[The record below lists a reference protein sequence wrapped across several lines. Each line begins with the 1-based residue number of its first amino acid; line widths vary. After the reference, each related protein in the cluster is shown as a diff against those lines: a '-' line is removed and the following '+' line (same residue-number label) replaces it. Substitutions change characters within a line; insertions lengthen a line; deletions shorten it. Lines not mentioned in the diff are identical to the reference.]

1 MCHSP
6 TSMKRL
12 LASITKEFLIL
23 IRDRAGL
30 GILFVMPMILVFI
43 MTFIQD
49 AALKS
54 INESGVPILFV
65 DEDNDTLGDY
75 LEKGISKTEFF
86 KLERNVEGKKATSE
100 TAQKAVAEG
109 KFMMGIIIPKGAT
122 KALRDNVKEMIAS
135 ALSDSGAQ
143 IPVKANPIVHDSLN
157 IIIFIDPVTK
167 KSFISSITAS
177 LREFISKVKSQIIF
191 KTFKEE
197 IAQFMPVNNSNT
209 FKDSEVVGYKE
220 IYARKA
226 ENNIFPNS
234 VQHNVPAWI
243 VFAMFFIVIPLS
255 GSIIM
260 ERGEGASI
268 RLKTLPGNYITFL
281 AGKIVVYL
289 AVCIIQFILM
299 LSVGL
304 YILPMLGLPVLQMG
318 SSPISIIV
326 ITLSSALAAIGFGV
340 MVGTIATTH
349 QQASISGSV
358 SVLILAA
365 IGGIWVPVA
374 LMPDVMKTVSMVS
387 PLNWGLSAFHEIFLR
402 NGHIASII
410 NNVIRLLVFFGLT
423 MWLAFLVD
431 KFRKN

>member
-1 MCHSP
+1 MRKL
-6 TSMKRL
+6 T
-12 LASITKEFLIL
+12 ASIVKEALIL
-23 IRDRAGL
+23 VRDRAGL
-30 GILFVMPMILVFI
+30 GILFLMPMILVFI

-65 DEDNDTLGDY
+65 DEDHDTLGNY
-75 LEKGISKTEFF
+75 LENGIAKTEFF
-86 KLERNVEGKKATSE
+86 KLEKQIDGVAATSE

-135 ALSDSGAQ
+135 ALSDSTAPAPEK
-143 IPVKANPIVHDSLN
+143 ITTTIHDSLN

-197 IAQFMPVNNSNT
+197 VAEFMPVSNNNT
-209 FKDSEVVGYKE
+209 FKDTDVLGYKE
-220 IYARKA
+220 VYARKA
-226 ENNIFPNS
+226 ENKIFPNS

-243 VFAMFFIVIPLS
+243 IFAMFFIVIPLS

-281 AGKIVVYL
+281 AGKIIIYL
-289 AVCIIQFILM
+289 IVCMIQFLLM

-304 YILPMLGLPVLQMG
+304 YLLPMLGLPVLQMG

-326 ITLSSALAAIGFGV
+326 ITLCSALAAIGFGV

-374 LMPDVMKTVSMVS
+374 LMPDVMKNVSMIS
-387 PLNWGLSAFHEIFLR
+387 PLNWGLTAFHEIFLR
-402 NGHIASII
+402 NGHLASIA
-410 NNVIRLLVFFGLT
+410 NNSIRLLVFFALT
-423 MWLAFLVD
+423 MFVAYFVD
-431 KFRKN
+431 KKRSN

>member
-1 MCHSP
+1 M
-6 TSMKRL
+6 
-12 LASITKEFLIL
+12 IL

-30 GILFVMPMILVFI
+30 GILFLMPMILVFI

-65 DEDNDTLGDY
+65 DEDHDTLGSY
-75 LEKGISKTEFF
+75 LENGIAKTEFF
-86 KLERNVEGKKATSE
+86 QLEKNIDGVKATAES
-100 TAQKAVAEG
+100 AQKAVAEG

-122 KALRDNVKEMIAS
+122 KALRNNVKEMIAS
-135 ALSDSGAQ
+135 ALSDSLDPLPSAENVQ
-143 IPVKANPIVHDSLN
+143 VHDSLH
-157 IIIFIDPVTK
+157 IVIFIDPVTK
-167 KSFISSITAS
+167 KSFISSVTAS

-191 KTFKEE
+191 KAFKDEV
-197 IAQFMPVNNSNT
+197 AQFMPVNSSNT
-209 FKDSEVVGYKE
+209 FSDKDVLGYKE
-220 IYARKA
+220 VYARKA
-226 ENNIFPNS
+226 ENKIFPNS

-268 RLKTLPGNYITFL
+268 RLKTLPGNYLTFL
-281 AGKIVVYL
+281 AGKISIYLVV
-289 AVCIIQFILM
+289 CMIQFILM

-304 YILPMLGLPVLQMG
+304 YLLPMLGLPILQLG
-318 SSPISIIV
+318 SSPISIVV
-326 ITLSSALAAIGFGV
+326 ITLCSALAAIGFGV

-374 LMPDVMKTVSMVS
+374 LMPDVMKTISMVS

-402 NGHIASII
+402 NGNLASIVD
-410 NNVIRLLVFFGLT
+410 NAIRLLVFFGLT
-423 MWLAFLVD
+423 MLVAYLVD
-431 KFRKN
+431 KKRSN

>member
-1 MCHSP
+1 
-6 TSMKRL
+6 MKKI

-23 IRDRAGL
+23 VRDRAGL
-30 GILFVMPMILVFI
+30 GILFLMPMILVFI

-65 DEDNDTLGDY
+65 DEDQDTLGSY
-75 LEKGISKTEFF
+75 LEAGIAKTEFF
-86 KLERNVEGKKATSE
+86 KLEKNIEGKPATLV

-122 KALRDNVKEMIAS
+122 HALRNNVKEMIAS
-135 ALSDSGAQ
+135 VLADSTEK
-143 IPVKANPIVHDSLN
+143 PANDQLDKVQDSLN

-191 KTFKEE
+191 KTFKDEL
-197 IAQFMPVNNSNT
+197 AQFMPVNSNNS
-209 FKDSEVVGYKE
+209 FKDTEVVGYQE
-220 IYARKA
+220 IYARQT
-226 ENNIFPNS
+226 ENKIFPNS

-268 RLKTLPGNYITFL
+268 RIKTLPGNYLNFL
-281 AGKIVVYL
+281 AGKIIVYL
-289 AVCIIQFILM
+289 VVCLIQFLLM

-304 YILPMLGLPVLQMG
+304 YILPQMGLPVLQMG

-326 ITLSSALAAIGFGV
+326 ITFCSALAAIGFGV

-374 LMPDVMKTVSMVS
+374 LMPDVMKTISLIS
-387 PLNWGLSAFHEIFLR
+387 PLNWGLSAFHELFLR
-402 NGHIASII
+402 NGNLMSIL
-410 NNVIRLLVFFGLT
+410 NNAIRLLAFFCLT
-423 MWLAFLVD
+423 MGVAYFVD
-431 KFRKN
+431 KMRRN

>member
-1 MCHSP
+1 
-6 TSMKRL
+6 MKRL

-30 GILFVMPMILVFI
+30 GILFLMPMILVFI

-54 INESGVPILFV
+54 INETGVPILFV
-65 DEDNDTLGDY
+65 DEDNDTLGNY
-75 LEKGISKTEFF
+75 LENGIAKTEFF
-86 KLERNVEGKKATSE
+86 KLEKNIDGQKATIE

-135 ALSDSGAQ
+135 TLADSTEPQPEKIQAQ
-143 IPVKANPIVHDSLN
+143 IHDSLN

-191 KTFKEE
+191 KAFKDE
-197 IAQFMPVNNSNT
+197 IAQFMPVATTNN
-209 FKDSEVVGYKE
+209 FKDTEVVGYKE
-220 IYARKA
+220 VYARKA
-226 ENNIFPNS
+226 ENKIFPNS

-268 RLKTLPGNYITFL
+268 RLKTLPGNYLTFL
-281 AGKIVVYL
+281 AGKIFVYL
-289 AVCIIQFILM
+289 AVCMIQFLLM

-304 YILPMLGLPVLQMG
+304 YILPTLGLPVLQMG
-318 SSPISIIV
+318 SSPISIII

-340 MVGTIATTH
+340 MVGTISTTH

-402 NGHIASII
+402 NGHLVNII

-423 MWLAFLVD
+423 MWVAFMVD
-431 KFRKN
+431 KHRRN

>member
-1 MCHSP
+1 MN
-6 TSMKRL
+6 RL
-12 LASITKEFLIL
+12 FASITKEFLIL
-23 IRDRAGL
+23 VRDRAGL
-30 GILFVMPMILVFI
+30 GILFLMPMILVFI

-65 DEDNDTLGDY
+65 DEDQDTLGAY
-75 LEKGISKTEFF
+75 LENGISKTEFF
-86 KLERNVEGKKATSE
+86 KLEKRINGVIATSE
-100 TAQKAVAEG
+100 SAQKAVAEG

-122 KALRDNVKEMIAS
+122 KALRDNVKEMISS
-135 ALSDSGAQ
+135 ALADSAAALPEKLNTQ
-143 IPVKANPIVHDSLN
+143 IHDSLH

-197 IAQFMPVNNSNT
+197 IAEFMPVNAANT
-209 FKDSEVVGYKE
+209 FNDKDVLGYKE
-220 IYARKA
+220 VYARKA
-226 ENNIFPNS
+226 ENKIFPNS

-243 VFAMFFIVIPLS
+243 IFAMFFIVIPLS

-260 ERGEGASI
+260 ERQEGAAI
-268 RLKTLPGNYITFL
+268 RLKTLPGNYLTFL
-281 AGKIVVYL
+281 AGKIIIYL
-289 AVCIIQFILM
+289 IVCLIQFLLM

-318 SSPISIIV
+318 TSPISILI

-374 LMPDVMKTVSMVS
+374 LMPEVMKTVSMVS

-402 NGHIASII
+402 NGHFTDIL

-423 MWLAFLVD
+423 MAVAYMVD
-431 KFRKN
+431 KHRKN

>member
-1 MCHSP
+1 
-6 TSMKRL
+6 
-12 LASITKEFLIL
+12 
-23 IRDRAGL
+23 
-30 GILFVMPMILVFI
+30 MILVFI

-65 DEDNDTLGDY
+65 DEDHDTLGSY
-75 LEKGISKTEFF
+75 LESGIAQTEFF
-86 KLERNVEGKKATSE
+86 KLEKEVDGKQATAES
-100 TAQKAVAEG
+100 AQKAVSEG

-122 KALRDNVKEMIAS
+122 KALRDNVHEMIAS
-135 ALSDSGAQ
+135 ALADSADQ
-143 IPVKANPIVHDSLN
+143 LPTKANTEVSDSLN

-167 KSFISSITAS
+167 KSFISSVTAS

-197 IAQFMPVNNSNT
+197 MAQFMPVNANNT
-209 FKDSEVVGYKE
+209 FNDRDVLGYKE
-220 IYARKA
+220 VYARKA
-226 ENNIFPNS
+226 ENKIFPNS

-243 VFAMFFIVIPLS
+243 IFAMFFIVIPLS

-281 AGKIVVYL
+281 AGKIIVYL
-289 AVCIIQFILM
+289 AVCMIQFLLM

-318 SSPISIIV
+318 SSPISIFI

-374 LMPDVMKTVSMVS
+374 LMPDIMKTVSLIS
-387 PLNWGLSAFHEIFLR
+387 PLNWGLSGFHEIFLR
-402 NGHIASII
+402 NGHFMSII

-423 MWLAFLVD
+423 MWVAYAVD
-431 KFRKN
+431 KHRTN

>member
-1 MCHSP
+1 
-6 TSMKRL
+6 MKRL
-12 LASITKEFLIL
+12 FASITKEFLIL

-30 GILFVMPMILVFI
+30 GILFLMPMILVFI

-65 DEDNDTLGDY
+65 DEDKDTLGSY
-75 LEKGISKTEFF
+75 LENGIAQTEFF
-86 KLERNVEGKKATSE
+86 KLEKNIDGIAATSE

-122 KALRDNVKEMIAS
+122 KALRSNVKEMIAS
-135 ALSDSGAQ
+135 ALADSSAPIPEAASTQ
-143 IPVKANPIVHDSLN
+143 IHDSLN

-197 IAQFMPVNNSNT
+197 IAEFMPVNAANT
-209 FKDSEVVGYKE
+209 FNDKEVLGYKE
-220 IYARKA
+220 VYARKA
-226 ENNIFPNS
+226 ENKIFPNS

-281 AGKIVVYL
+281 AGKIIIYL
-289 AVCIIQFILM
+289 AVCLIQFLLM

-318 SSPISIIV
+318 SSPISIII
-326 ITLSSALAAIGFGV
+326 ITLTSALAAIGFGV

-402 NGHIASII
+402 NGHLLSIM

-423 MWLAFLVD
+423 MWVAYAVD
-431 KFRKN
+431 KHRRN

>member
-1 MCHSP
+1 
-6 TSMKRL
+6 MKRL

-30 GILFVMPMILVFI
+30 GILFLMPMILVFI

-65 DEDNDTLGDY
+65 DEDKDTLGFY
-75 LEKGISKTEFF
+75 LEKGIAKTEFF
-86 KLERNVEGKKATSE
+86 QLEKNIDGVEATNE

-122 KALRDNVKEMIAS
+122 KALRNNVKEMIAS
-135 ALSDSGAQ
+135 ALSDSTDVL
-143 IPVKANPIVHDSLN
+143 PNSENVKIQDSLN
-157 IIIFIDPVTK
+157 ILIYIDPVTK
-167 KSFISSITAS
+167 KSFISSVTAS

-191 KTFKEE
+191 KAFKDEM
-197 IAQFMPVNNSNT
+197 AQFMPVSNSSSFND
-209 FKDSEVVGYKE
+209 KDVLGYKE
-220 IYARKA
+220 VYARKA
-226 ENNIFPNS
+226 ENKIFPNS

-268 RLKTLPGNYITFL
+268 RIRTLPGNYIAFL
-281 AGKIVVYL
+281 AGKIFIYLVV
-289 AVCIIQFILM
+289 CMIQFLLM
-299 LSVGL
+299 LAVGL
-304 YILPMLGLPVLQMG
+304 YLLPMLGLPILQLG
-318 SSPISIIV
+318 SSPISIFV
-326 ITLSSALAAIGFGV
+326 ITLCSALAAIGFGV

-374 LMPDVMKTVSMVS
+374 LMPDVMKNISMVS
-387 PLNWGLSAFHEIFLR
+387 PLNWGLNAFHEIFLR
-402 NGHIASII
+402 NGHLGSIL
-410 NNVIRLLVFFGLT
+410 NDAIRLLVFFLLT
-423 MWLAFLVD
+423 MCVAYFVD
-431 KFRKN
+431 KKRSN

>member
-1 MCHSP
+1 
-6 TSMKRL
+6 MKRL

-30 GILFVMPMILVFI
+30 GILFLMPMVLVFI

-54 INESGVPILFV
+54 INESGVPILYV
-65 DEDNDTLGDY
+65 DEDKDTLGTY
-75 LEKGISKTEFF
+75 LEEGIAKTEFF
-86 KLERNVEGKKATSE
+86 KLEKEVDGVPATAES
-100 TAQKAVAEG
+100 AQKAVSEG
-109 KFMMGIIIPKGAT
+109 KFMMGIVIPKGAT
-122 KALRDNVKEMIAS
+122 KALRDNVHEMIAS
-135 ALSDSGAQ
+135 ALADSTEPQVASIETQ
-143 IPVKANPIVHDSLN
+143 LKDTLN

-167 KSFISSITAS
+167 KSFISSVTAS

-191 KTFKEE
+191 KSFKEE
-197 IAQFMPVNNSNT
+197 VAEFMPVNANNT
-209 FKDSEVVGYKE
+209 FNDKDVLGYKE
-220 IYARKA
+220 VYARKA
-226 ENNIFPNS
+226 ENKIFPNS

-281 AGKIVVYL
+281 AGKIIIYLVV
-289 AVCIIQFILM
+289 CMIQFLLM

-304 YILPMLGLPVLQMG
+304 YLLPMLGLPVLQMG
-318 SSPISIIV
+318 TSPISIIV

-374 LMPDVMKTVSMVS
+374 LMPDIMKSVSMIS

-402 NGHIASII
+402 SGHLVDIL

-423 MWLAFLVD
+423 MWVAYAVD
-431 KFRKN
+431 KHRTN

>member
-1 MCHSP
+1 
-6 TSMKRL
+6 MKKL
-12 LASITKEFLIL
+12 SASIFKEFLIL

-30 GILFVMPMILVFI
+30 GILFLMPMVLVFI

-54 INESGVPILFV
+54 INESGVPILYV
-65 DEDNDTLGDY
+65 DEDNDTLGYY
-75 LEKGISKTEFF
+75 LEKGISQTEFF
-86 KLERNVEGKKATSE
+86 SLQKNINGVKATSE
-100 TAQKAVAEG
+100 SAQKAVAEG

-122 KALRDNVKEMIAS
+122 KALRDNVKDMIAS
-135 ALSDSGAQ
+135 ALSDSVYIPQHQ
-143 IPVKANPIVHDSLN
+143 IKSSTNDSLN

-197 IAQFMPVNNSNT
+197 IAQFMPVNNNST
-209 FKDSEVVGYKE
+209 FKDSEIVGYKE
-220 IYARKA
+220 VYARKA
-226 ENNIFPNS
+226 DNTIFPNS

-268 RLKTLPGNYITFL
+268 RIKTLPGNYFNFL
-281 AGKIVVYL
+281 AGKILIYL
-289 AVCIIQFILM
+289 AVCFIQFLLM

-304 YILPMLGLPVLQMG
+304 YLLPMLGLPVLQMG
-318 SSPISIIV
+318 SSPISIAI
-326 ITLSSALAAIGFGV
+326 ITLCSALAAIGFGV

-374 LMPDVMKTVSMVS
+374 LMPKVMKTLSLVS
-387 PLNWGLSAFHEIFLR
+387 PLNWGLDGFHEIFLR
-402 NGHIASII
+402 NGHLASIM
-410 NNVIRLLVFFGLT
+410 NDSIRLLVFFALT
-423 MWLAFLVD
+423 MWIAYLVD
-431 KFRKN
+431 KHRKN

>member
-1 MCHSP
+1 
-6 TSMKRL
+6 MKRL

-30 GILFVMPMILVFI
+30 GILFLMPMILVFI

-65 DEDNDTLGDY
+65 DEDKDTLGSY
-75 LEKGISKTEFF
+75 LENGIAQTEFF
-86 KLERNVEGKKATSE
+86 KLEKNIDGIAATSE

-122 KALRDNVKEMIAS
+122 KALRSNVKEMIAS
-135 ALSDSGAQ
+135 ALADSSAPMPAANSMQ
-143 IPVKANPIVHDSLN
+143 IQDSLN

-197 IAQFMPVNNSNT
+197 IAEFMPVNSANT
-209 FKDSEVVGYKE
+209 FNDKEVLGYKE
-220 IYARKA
+220 VYARKA
-226 ENNIFPNS
+226 ENKIFPNS

-281 AGKIVVYL
+281 AGKIIIYL
-289 AVCIIQFILM
+289 AVCLIQFLLM

-318 SSPISIIV
+318 SSPISILI

-402 NGHIASII
+402 NGHLLSII

-423 MWLAFLVD
+423 MWVAYAVD
-431 KFRKN
+431 KHRRN